1 MKFAFLLPGLLIAT
15 AACVTNTE
23 FDRDRAYSKCE
34 SITQK
39 TSRDR
44 CIADAIAEAE
54 RERARD
60 DARDQQ
66 REDDAEK
73 RALGRAIAGVDGGR

>member
-1 MKFAFLLPGLLIAT
+1 MKTLLTLPVLVLALS
-15 AACVTNTE
+15 ACVTNTE

-34 SITQK
+34 SISDT

-44 CIADAIAEAE
+44 CIADAIAQAQ

-60 DARDQQ
+60 DSKDQQ

-73 RALGRAIAGVDGGR
+73 RELGRQIAGVKS

>member
-1 MKFAFLLPGLLIAT
+1 LMFAA
-15 AACVTNTE
+15 AACVTTTE
-23 FDRDRAYSKCE
+23 YDRDQAYSKCD
-34 SITQK
+34 SISQK

-44 CIADAIAEAE
+44 CIADAISQAE

-60 DARDQQ
+60 GAADQQ

-73 RALGRAIAGVDGGR
+73 RELGREIAGAKN

>member
-1 MKFAFLLPGLLIAT
+1 MKYALTISVAALLVSG
-15 AACVTNTE
+15 CVTNTE

-34 SITQK
+34 SISQK

-44 CIADAIAEAE
+44 CIADAIAQYE
-54 RERARD
+54 RERTRD

-66 REDDAEK
+66 REDDAE
-73 RALGRAIAGVDGGR
+73 RRELGREIAGAEDKG

>member
-1 MKFAFLLPGLLIAT
+1 MKFVLIVPVAALAL

-34 SITQK
+34 SISQT

-44 CIADAIAEAE
+44 CIADAIAQYE
-54 RERARD
+54 RERTRE
-60 DARDQQ
+60 DAQDQQ
-66 REDDAEK
+66 RQDDAE
-73 RALGRAIAGVDGGR
+73 RRELGREIAGAEDGA

>member
-1 MKFAFLLPGLLIAT
+1 MKLSLTLPVLALT
-15 AACVTNTE
+15 LSACVTNTE
-23 FDRDRAYSKCE
+23 FDRDQAYSKCE
-34 SITQK
+34 SISQT

-44 CIADAIAEAE
+44 CIADAIAQAE

-73 RALGRAIAGVDGGR
+73 RELGRQIAGVKDDG

>member
-1 MKFAFLLPGLLIAT
+1 MKLALILPFILMTT

-34 SITQK
+34 SISQT

-44 CIADAIAEAE
+44 CIADAIAQAE

-60 DARDQQ
+60 DAKDQQ
-66 REDDAEK
+66 RQDDADRRE
-73 RALGRAIAGVDGGR
+73 LGREIAGAGDGR

>member
-1 MKFAFLLPGLLIAT
+1 MKFALILPVILATT

-34 SITQK
+34 SISQK

-44 CIADAIAEAE
+44 CIADAIAQAE
-54 RERARD
+54 RERARE
-60 DARDQQ
+60 DAKDQERQ
-66 REDDAEK
+66 DDAE
-73 RALGRAIAGVDGGR
+73 RRELGREIAGVKD